1 MRAEALRVV
10 GQAAPD
16 ADWRETRRAAM
27 RYVGQ
32 GYEIAVPVE
41 SGVLGPDAAET
52 LGRAFDAE
60 YVRLYG
66 RLIPGLD
73 VEVLSWTL
81 GLAAA
86 GDTNTGASPSG
97 DAATGTANRTDKKRN
112 ATDGRLFDPATGETV
127 PVPLVHRASLTAG
140 AVLAGP
146 VLIAEE
152 QTTAVVPRAFTARV
166 LPAGHLLIERV
177 AEEA

>member
-1 MRAEALRVV
+1 V

-32 GYEIAVPVE
+32 GYEIAVPVA
-41 SGVLGPDAAET
+41 SGILGADAAQT
-52 LGRAFDAE
+52 LRRAFDME
-60 YVRLYG
+60 YARLYG

-81 GLAAA
+81 GLTAVREADL
-86 GDTNTGASPSG
+86 GESSSENTGVP
-97 DAATGTANRTDKKRN
+97 AAELPVATDKQGN
-112 ATDGRLFDPATGETV
+112 AADGRLFDPAMGETTR
-127 PVPLVHRASLTAG
+127 VPLVHRATLATG
-140 AVLAGP
+140 AVLHGP

-152 QTTAVVPRAFTARV
+152 QTTAVIPAGFTARV

-177 AEEA
+177 PEAT